1 MKEITEE
8 KQKKIKGGFSVWA
21 FVGITALVDFLVG
34 VIEGYTNPRICD
46 GGE

>member
-1 MKEITEE
+1 MKKIDET

-21 FVGITALVDFLVG
+21 FVGITAIVAFLVG
-34 VIEGYTNPRICD
+34 VIEGYTNPKNCD